1 MKKEKIAYFHPI
13 INFLLLFSVKPFEN
27 TIASW
32 HSQNDKIMVGSYD
45 ELEVALVVH
54 NMLFLSL
61 PFYLR
66 PCISITGCVLP
77 LVDPSVRQSVSRSIP
92 P

>member
-32 HSQNDKIMVGSYD
+32 HSQNDKIMVGPD
-45 ELEVALVVH
+45 DVLEVALVVVVH
-54 NMLFLSL
+54 NMLFLSSSL
-61 PFYLR
+61 FYLR
-66 PCISITGCVLP
+66 PCFSITGCVLP
-77 LVDPSVRQSVSRSIP
+77 LVDPVVRQSVS
-92 P
+92 